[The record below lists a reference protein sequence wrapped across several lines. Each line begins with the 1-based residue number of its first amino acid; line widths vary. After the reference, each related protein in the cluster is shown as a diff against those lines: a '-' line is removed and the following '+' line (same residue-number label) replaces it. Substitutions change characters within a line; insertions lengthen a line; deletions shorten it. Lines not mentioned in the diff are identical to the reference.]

1 MSNSESDDID
11 AAIALENA
19 VGVSF
24 TREVQRI
31 VRVSFSEAD
40 QVTDFPRGITTPRL
54 LLNLLYCGKHAP
66 SESREVAQFARLVG
80 HEEISLLEQRYREFG
95 QHEDSEAQMLPQSLN
110 RFSPESLD
118 LLKRAAKVLDPNSAG
133 IEPHHLLLAM
143 VKAPTPSC
151 RWLMKGQ
158 PEIWEDVAVTV
169 FGYPQASSIP
179 DGPDLNRDSRLPSP
193 NSERSSRIKDW
204 ENHLERRFNAKFAT
218 DGVELIAAAA
228 AQSQKIPE
236 RRPSPSGIL
245 NTRDFLPPMLNDSQ
259 LLKSLRLN
267 SSMSVLRGGTPPPW
281 VEELCD
287 RDSNPDS
294 QLAPGNL
301 PFSRQVEEALKG
313 AANLAASTPDYPSI
327 NKWHIS
333 GAIIASHAPGIRT
346 ALADGGTNREHALE
360 VLLANLEDHYPEHFE
375 SAVQFL
381 NASDAGSTLFPP
393 LAGTNVPSDP
403 TKSDPP
409 GITENENDF
418 DARIITSDQ
427 GTRPITV
434 IASGTGLAFDR
445 RAGSSEACL
454 NVEKYAEALSELFR
468 TRDEGEFV
476 FAIYGH
482 WGRGK
487 TYLMEHVERM
497 INDKELLSALDD
509 SDKGN
514 YETIFFSAWKYPS
527 RPEVWVHLYET
538 IFAKLR
544 SHGWWRSLA
553 HVIRAGIHNR
563 GSHTLLFLWFT
574 LFVAAVPKGWIVN
587 YLPQL
592 VNLPTTIGWFE
603 ILATVSAVVF
613 SVAFLRSF
621 WKTTQSLERDFLRA
635 SRHSEKLGL
644 QATIGND
651 LCALLQGWIG
661 VESETPF
668 TIERLGV
675 WARTWHFWKWDW
687 NWFVRHWFMGK
698 YGAAWSIFWALNG
711 ILCATILLRTQDAGW
726 IGIVLS
732 GIVLSVAIA
741 ARIAFLTSSESPKRI
756 ILVIDDLD
764 RCELNH
770 LLSIVESVKLLA
782 EDSAIS
788 KRLRLSVLV
797 EEDILNHAIWEKYQK
812 LVREGIHEVG
822 SKFTAEQVL
831 RENKEKLFTAHLRLN
846 PISKKEMGQIIE
858 VFSKRQE
865 EDPALIAVS
874 SPSNRKVETDEAQE
888 LRDPTPSITEDTK
901 GSSSATGAENQH
913 PSEGMNNPTTI
924 AEVDLTIRDST
935 KKNVT
940 LEPRERLA
948 ILDALSNSHADLLQ
962 GLGPR
967 SIRAYLFRYQLARLL
982 LGKLGNKDWNPED
995 LAKALVHFS
1004 LSNYDLT
1011 EAYRSDDHTLISIV
1025 KEVS

>member
-1 MSNSESDDID
+1 MSNSDIEDID

-19 VGVSF
+19 VGVPF
-24 TREVQRI
+24 NREVQRI
-31 VRVSFSEAD
+31 VRGSFSEAEN
-40 QVTDFPRGITTPRL
+40 VSDFPRGITTPRL
-54 LLNLLYCGKHAP
+54 LLGLLYCGKNFP
-66 SESREVAQFARLVG
+66 SESREVEQFARLVG
-80 HEEISLLEQRYREFG
+80 LEEVSRLEQRYREFG
-95 QHEDSEAQMLPQSLN
+95 QHEDSEAQNLLN
-110 RFSPESLD
+110 SVNKYSPESLE
-118 LLKRAAKVLDPNSAG
+118 LLQRAGKLAHPNSAA
-133 IEPHHLLLAM
+133 IEPHQILLAM
-143 VKAPTPSC
+143 VKSPTPSC
-151 RWLMKGQ
+151 RWLMKEHSQ
-158 PEIWEDVAVTV
+158 IWEDTAVTV
-169 FGYPQASSIP
+169 FRYPQASSIP
-179 DGPDLNRDSRLPSP
+179 EEPDFNEDSRLHRPK
-193 NSERSSRIKDW
+193 SERSSRIKDW

-218 DGVELIAAAA
+218 DGLKLIKAASE
-228 AQSQKIPE
+228 QSQKNPA

-259 LLKSLRLN
+259 LLKSLHLG
-267 SSMSVLRGGTPPPW
+267 SSMTVHMGGTSPPW
-281 VEELCD
+281 GEDLSW
-287 RDSNPDS
+287 RDSNPDNR
-294 QLAPGNL
+294 LPPGGIA
-301 PFSRQVEEALKG
+301 FSRQVDEALQK
-313 AANLAASTPDYPSI
+313 AANLVALTPDYPSI
-327 NKWHIS
+327 NKWHIAW
-333 GAIIASHAPGIRT
+333 AIISSPAPGIST
-346 ALADGGTNREHALE
+346 SLAEGGVDRDHAIE
-360 VLLANLEDHYPEHFE
+360 VLLTNMEANEPRFFE
-375 SAVQFL
+375 SVTRFL
-381 NASDAGSTLFPP
+381 NSSDEGSTLFPT
-393 LAGTNVPSDP
+393 LAGTSVPSSP
-403 TKSDPP
+403 TTSGSP
-409 GITENENDF
+409 GITEAEKDY
-418 DARIITSDQ
+418 DAKIIHPDQ
-427 GTRPITV
+427 PTRPNTL

-544 SHGWWRSLA
+544 SHGWWKSLA
-553 HVIRAGIHNR
+553 HVIRTGIHNR
-563 GSHTLLFLWFT
+563 GSHALLFLWFT
-574 LFVAAVPKGWIVN
+574 LFVAAVPKGWIIN
-587 YLPQL
+587 HLPQL
-592 VNLPTTIGWFE
+592 VNLPTTLGW
-603 ILATVSAVVF
+603 IDLLATVSVVFF

-651 LCALLQGWIG
+651 LCALLKGWVG
-661 VESETPF
+661 VESETPY
-668 TIERLGV
+668 TIKQIRA
-675 WARTWHFWKWDW
+675 WAKTWRFWKWDW
-687 NWFVRHWFMGK
+687 DWFVRHWFMGK
-698 YGAAWSIFWALNG
+698 YGGAWAIFWALNG
-711 ILCATILLRTQDAGW
+711 ILCGAILLRTQDAGW

-732 GIVLSVAIA
+732 GIVVSVAIA
-741 ARIAFLTSSESPKRI
+741 GRIAFITANESPKRI

-782 EDSAIS
+782 EDKEIS

-812 LVREGIHEVG
+812 LVNEGHHVVG
-822 SKFTAEQVL
+822 SNFTAEQIL

-858 VFSKRQE
+858 VFSKRQG
-865 EDPALIAVS
+865 DGTDVDSAS
-874 SPSNRKVETDEAQE
+874 SPANHEEEAKDRQE
-888 LRDPTPSITEDTK
+888 SLDPTTSLAENSK
-901 GSSSATGAENQH
+901 ESSSATGAENQTL
-913 PSEGMNNPTTI
+913 SEGMNNPTTV
-924 AEVDLTIRDST
+924 AEVDLTIGDRT

-940 LEPRERLA
+940 LERRERLA
-948 ILDALSNSHADLLQ
+948 ILNALSNSHVDLLQ

-982 LGKLGNKDWNPED
+982 LGKLGNKHWKPED

-1011 EAYRSDDHTLISIV
+1011 EAYQSDDNTLISIV